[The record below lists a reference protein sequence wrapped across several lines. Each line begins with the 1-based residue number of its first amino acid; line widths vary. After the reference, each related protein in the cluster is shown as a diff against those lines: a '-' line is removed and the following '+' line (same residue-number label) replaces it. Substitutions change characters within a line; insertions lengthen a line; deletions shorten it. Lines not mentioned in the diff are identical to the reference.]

1 MELLQLKYFCDAAA
15 SENFSKTAK
24 KFGVPASDIS
34 QSVRRLER
42 ELGISLF
49 IRRANKIELND
60 KGREFYLR
68 VSEALALIEDATAAV
83 KDIEGAGKIKICIN
97 SNRRIVMEV
106 VEKYSRIYPDVEI
119 ETAHL
124 ANPAVDSF
132 DIIIDSGEDSIAGY
146 DKKLLITEP
155 IMLAV
160 NADSELSRLEKIDV
174 SGLEGEPFITLS
186 EKSSLYST
194 TNSICRDFG
203 FSPKIAIKSDD
214 PLYVRKCVELS
225 IGICF
230 APAFSW
236 RGQFS
241 DKVVLKNIE
250 GYTRNTYIFTASKK
264 HMPLCARRFCDMLVE
279 EVSNQII
286 FD

>member
-24 KFGVPASDIS
+24 KFGVPPSDIS

-68 VSEALALIEDATAAV
+68 VSEALALIDDAASAV
-83 KDIEGAGKIKICIN
+83 KDKETAGKIKICIN
-97 SNRRIVMEV
+97 SNRRVIMEV

-132 DIIIDSGEDSIAGY
+132 DIIIDSGEDSVAGY

-160 NADSELSRLEKIDV
+160 NAGSELSRLEKIDV

-186 EKSSLYST
+186 EKSTLYSI

-203 FSPKIAIKSDD
+203 FSPKIVIKSDD
-214 PLYVRKCVELS
+214 PLYVRKCVELG

-264 HMPLCARRFCDMLVE
+264 HMPLCARRFCDMLID
-279 EVSNQII
+279 EVRSQSI
-286 FD
+286 